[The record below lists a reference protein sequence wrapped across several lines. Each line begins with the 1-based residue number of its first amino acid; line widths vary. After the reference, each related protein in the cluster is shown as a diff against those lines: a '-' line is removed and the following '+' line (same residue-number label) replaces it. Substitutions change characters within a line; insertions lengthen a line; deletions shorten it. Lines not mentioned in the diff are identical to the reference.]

1 MVSACQDPAAGTVQ
15 VGGAGCLPLVSR
27 SSDTHVCDAN
37 DGKTPEEER
46 MQATANTR
54 TSSVVLQI
62 YVKST
67 RSPSWLKFPLLV
79 QSITERQVRGKRR
92 LRLFLQLQT

>member
-1 MVSACQDPAAGTVQ
+1 MCQDPVARTVW
-15 VGGAGCLPLVSR
+15 VDGAGSLSLISR
-27 SSDTHVCDAN
+27 SSDTHACDAN
-37 DGKTPEEER
+37 DGKTPEEEER

-67 RSPSWLKFPLLV
+67 TSLSWLKFPLLV
-79 QSITERQVRGKRR
+79 LSITERQLRGKRR
-92 LRLFLQLQT
+92 LRPFLQLQT